1 MGALRD
7 GWFQAI
13 GIQEDGALAA
23 DQIETGL
30 EAGKFGGELAGGW
43 QTQAEMQ
50 ENCRLIR
57 RHLGTANNQKPQ
69 TNSQGY
75 ETAEC

>member
-1 MGALRD
+1 MGDFRLL
-7 GWFQAI
+7 

-30 EAGKFGGELAGGW
+30 EAEKFGGELAGGW

-50 ENCRLIR
+50 ENYRRLM
-57 RHLGTANNQKPQ
+57 HHPKTADNQ
-69 TNSQGY
+69 
-75 ETAEC
+75 